1 MSRKITCLLIAAASV
16 CVTLGAGC
24 NGNAEFLTEDRLNNG
39 LVVILPGIEGYSS
52 LNEDIRRGLLSA
64 GMNYAMPIHSW
75 GRPIPVAGVLFNQ
88 VDFIGNRLA
97 GVGVAN
103 MVTDYQDSYPGRP
116 VYIVGH
122 SGGGGVAVFAAE
134 AMPDGRQVDGLIL
147 LSASISS
154 AYNLTKAL
162 NHCRQGIVNFYN
174 RGDTTLLGV
183 GTSVIGNVDGTHG
196 PSAGLIG
203 FDWPKSGDKPDKKQ
217 IYGKLYQV
225 EVSPGM
231 SGSDPHASTTRPG
244 FVSMY
249 VAPWIY
255 DVWPATRADMYTAD
269 AGRGDRIMVR
279 RK

>member
-1 MSRKITCLLIAAASV
+1 MPRKKTGFLIVALVSMAA
-16 CVTLGAGC
+16 GAGC
-24 NGNAEFLTEDRLNNG
+24 NGNSEFLTEDRLNNG
-39 LVVILPGIEGYSS
+39 MVIILPGIEGYSG

-75 GRPIPVAGVLFNQ
+75 GRPIPGAGMLLNQ

-97 GVGVAN
+97 GVRVAN
-103 MVTDYQDSYPGRP
+103 MVTEYQDSHPGRP

-134 AMPDGRQVDGLIL
+134 AMPKDRQVDGLIL

-162 NHCRQGIVNFYN
+162 EHCGQGIVNFYN
-174 RGDTTLLGV
+174 RSDTTLLGV

-203 FDWPKSGDKPDKKQ
+203 FDWPKPGDKQEKKQ
-217 IYGKLYQV
+217 VYGKLYQV
-225 EVSPGM
+225 EVTPAM
-231 SGSDPHASTTRPG
+231 SSGDPHASTTRPG
-244 FVSMY
+244 FVAMY
-249 VAPWIY
+249 VSPWIY
-255 DVWPATRADMYTAD
+255 DVWPATNARMYTAAAAED
-269 AGRGDRIMVR
+269 DKALADSRQ
-279 RK
+279 